1 MKKVMY
7 LAVFSAFLL
16 LTACAENTNPSASNQ
31 DIVLSPVPAEY
42 AGLTNPFG
50 SESTGEGAAVYK
62 SYCLSCHGET
72 GKGDGYAGASLEPKP
87 KDLAQLSA
95 LVGDDYLFWRISKG
109 KEGTAMIGWG
119 GILEDEQ
126 IWQVVSFIRTLK

>member
-1 MKKVMY
+1 MKKVVHFVIF
-7 LAVFSAFLL
+7 AILL
-16 LTACAENTNPSASNQ
+16 LTACTEAANSSDSNQ
-31 DIVLSPVPAEY
+31 DIVLATVPAEY
-42 AGLTNPFG
+42 SGMTNPLG
-50 SESTGEGAAVYK
+50 SESAGEGAAVYK

-87 KDLAQLSA
+87 KDLAKLSA
-95 LVGDDYLFWRISKG
+95 VAGDDYLFWRISTG

-126 IWQVVSFIRTLK
+126 IWQVVSFIRALK

>member
-1 MKKVMY
+1 MKKVVY
-7 LAVFSAFLL
+7 IVSLAFLL
-16 LTACAENTNPSASNQ
+16 AACGEANSSPITDEA
-31 DIVLSPVPAEY
+31 IVLSPVPAEY

-50 SESTGEGAAVYK
+50 SESAGEGAAVYK

-126 IWQVVSFIRTLK
+126 IWQAVSFIRTLK